1 MNTKEKEMEDAAF
14 TAAKEMLAGM
24 LAPLSAAEKK
34 ALLVLLLKATE

>member
-1 MNTKEKEMEDAAF
+1 MKTKEKEMEDAAL

-24 LAPLSAAEKK
+24 LAPLGADEKK